1 MIYMGTRNNKSHN
14 FSIIYKKEI
23 EWLKWYFTR
32 DKLNSTKSILETKID
47 NCKTMNDLRSFKKFS
62 TIKKVIDNTVAI
74 SDADLLKAVK
84 EVYVFR
90 RMSVIG
96 AAQSIL
102 FLSQTQAY
110 VHIKRWFIEFEMQLF
125 DLLIE

>member
-1 MIYMGTRNNKSHN
+1 
-14 FSIIYKKEI
+14 
-23 EWLKWYFTR
+23 
-32 DKLNSTKSILETKID
+32 
-47 NCKTMNDLRSFKKFS
+47 MNDLRSFKKFS

>member
-1 MIYMGTRNNKSHN
+1 MGTRNNKSHN

-62 TIKKVIDNTVAI
+62 TIKK
-74 SDADLLKAVK
+74 S
-84 EVYVFR
+84 
-90 RMSVIG
+90 
-96 AAQSIL
+96 
-102 FLSQTQAY
+102 
-110 VHIKRWFIEFEMQLF
+110 H
-125 DLLIE
+125 

>member
-1 MIYMGTRNNKSHN
+1 MGTRNNKSHN

-32 DKLNSTKSILETKID
+32 DKLNPTKSILETKID
-47 NCKTMNDLRSFKKFS
+47 NCKTMNDHRSFKKFS
-62 TIKKVIDNTVAI
+62 TIKKVIDNTINITEPEMLVA
-74 SDADLLKAVK
+74 VT

-90 RMSVIG
+90 TISVIG

-125 DLLIE
+125 DLMIE

>member
-1 MIYMGTRNNKSHN
+1 MGTRNNKSHN

-125 DLLIE
+125 DLMIE

>member
-1 MIYMGTRNNKSHN
+1 M
-14 FSIIYKKEI
+14 
-23 EWLKWYFTR
+23 L
-32 DKLNSTKSILETKID
+32 
-47 NCKTMNDLRSFKKFS
+47 
-62 TIKKVIDNTVAI
+62 VA
-74 SDADLLKAVK
+74 VT

-90 RMSVIG
+90 TISVIG

-125 DLLIE
+125 DLMIE

>member
-1 MIYMGTRNNKSHN
+1 MGTRNNKSHN